1 MAKFN
6 IGNPIPWEP
15 LEPGQIPIPG
25 REVRENIEQATR
37 FPSEPDPEILEELE
51 KIAEGTSGR
60 GGSGGGNRPPT
71 SPSSSDP
78 RPPDPPRPF
87 ESTDQLAWYMTF
99 RSSGEWGV
107 FITRRG
113 LLRVATF
120 MVRKHAQPREAYE
133 YARCMLQNHQTA
145 HFLID
150 RAVLT
155 LELNAALVS
164 GGRPPKYWMNYQ
176 YRHRPY
182 SDLEEA
188 ICNAYAYRMADDTA
202 KKFLK
207 PFMDRQPHGYSDFF
221 LGMTVPGHN
230 PPSFQQ
236 AESQLLSDYQVD
248 KQREGKDRVIGLHS
262 LMQHTDLS
270 KGLKGDLYF
279 TRLGESVKERLP
291 VFLVP

>member
-25 REVRENIEQATR
+25 REVRENIEQAIP

-51 KIAEGTSGR
+51 KIAESISGR
-60 GGSGGGNRPPT
+60 GGSGGGKRPPT
-71 SPSSSDP
+71 SPSSSDAG
-78 RPPDPPRPF
+78 PPDPPEP
-87 ESTDQLAWYMTF
+87 TDALAWYLSF
-99 RSSGEWGV
+99 RAEGKWGV

-113 LLRVATF
+113 LLHVASF
-120 MVRKHAQPREAYE
+120 LVHCGVPPRKAYE
-133 YARCMLQNHQTA
+133 YARYMMQNHETA

-164 GGRPPKYWMNYQ
+164 GGRPPKYWMNYH

-188 ICNAYAYRMADDTA
+188 ICNAYAYRMADKTA
-202 KKFLK
+202 QRFLK
-207 PFMDRQPHGYSDFF
+207 LFMIRQPHGYSDFA
-221 LGMTVPGHN
+221 LGMTVAGLN
-230 PPSFQQ
+230 SPSFQQ
-236 AESQLLSDYQVD
+236 SESQLLSDYQVE
-248 KQREGKDRVIGLHS
+248 KQSEGKNRVIGLHS
-262 LMQHTDLS
+262 LMQYTDPR

-279 TRLGESVKERLP
+279 TRLGKSGIETLP
-291 VFLVP
+291 VWLVP

>member
-1 MAKFN
+1 MAEFN

-15 LEPGQIPIPG
+15 IEPGQLPIPG
-25 REVRENIEQATR
+25 GEVLGNIERAIP

-51 KIAEGTSGR
+51 KIAESISGR
-60 GGSGGGNRPPT
+60 GGSGGGKRPPT
-71 SPSSSDP
+71 SPSSSDAG
-78 RPPDPPRPF
+78 PPDPPEP
-87 ESTDQLAWYMTF
+87 TDALAWYLSF
-99 RSSGEWGV
+99 RAEGKWGV

-113 LLRVATF
+113 LLHVASF
-120 MVRKHAQPREAYE
+120 LVHCGVPPRKAYE
-133 YARCMLQNHQTA
+133 YARYMMQNHETA

-188 ICNAYAYRMADDTA
+188 ICNAYAYRMATDDTA

-279 TRLGESVKERLP
+279 SRPGESVKERLP

>member
-1 MAKFN
+1 MAEFN

-15 LEPGQIPIPG
+15 LEPGQLPIPG
-25 REVRENIEQATR
+25 GEVLGNIERAIR
-37 FPSEPDPEILEELE
+37 FPSEPDPEILQELE
-51 KIAEGTSGR
+51 KIAEGSGR

-71 SPSSSDP
+71 SPSSEDP
-78 RPPDPPRPF
+78 GPSEP
-87 ESTDQLAWYMTF
+87 TDALAWYLSF
-99 RSSGEWGV
+99 RAEGKWGV

-120 MVRKHAQPREAYE
+120 MVYCGVQPRKAYD
-133 YARCMLQNHQTA
+133 YAHYMLQNHETA

-164 GGRPPKYWMNYQ
+164 GGRPPKYWIDYHR
-176 YRHRPY
+176 RHRPY

-202 KKFLK
+202 KQ
-207 PFMDRQPHGYSDFF
+207 FMKIYMERQPHGYSDFA
-221 LGMTVPGHN
+221 LGMTVAGPN
-230 PPSFQQ
+230 SPSFQQ
-236 AESQLLSDYQVD
+236 AESQLLSDYQVE
-248 KQREGKDRVIGLHS
+248 KQSEGKKRVIGLHS
-262 LMQHTDLS
+262 LMQYKSPS

-279 TRLGESVKERLP
+279 SRPGKSRKETLP
-291 VFLVP
+291 VWLVP